1 MPLAESKQTCQSTCS
16 PPHGSRSAG
25 MVGVVLGYD
34 RVATA
39 AAGFKGKV
47 PFDIDFYVLTIQRV
61 AAELFAKAA
70 SELGI
75 MVCRRVRRPSASPH
89 RHRDRTRL
97 WYKWDCMAKRMRATG
112 KPRVSNMGT
121 FWAKPRTH

>member
-1 MPLAESKQTCQSTCS
+1 MRCRVARPWRAQARDHCACAREDPIRKAVRWQKFYVLQQCFQHHVGGVPLAESKQTCQSTCS

-47 PFDIDFYVLTIQRV
+47 PFDIDF
-61 AAELFAKAA
+61 
-70 SELGI
+70 
-75 MVCRRVRRPSASPH
+75 
-89 RHRDRTRL
+89 
-97 WYKWDCMAKRMRATG
+97 
-112 KPRVSNMGT
+112 
-121 FWAKPRTH
+121 